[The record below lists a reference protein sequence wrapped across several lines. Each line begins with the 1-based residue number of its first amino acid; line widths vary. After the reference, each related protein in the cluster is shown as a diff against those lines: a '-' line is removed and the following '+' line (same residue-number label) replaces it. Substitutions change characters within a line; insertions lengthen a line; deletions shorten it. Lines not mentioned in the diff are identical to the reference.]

1 MAPNRHSR
9 TRVVAVGTRR
19 CRRYRSSVDRRRA
32 RREREDPS
40 SDGRRTR
47 RRRKRRRRSREGTH
61 RWNCRGWMTLAW
73 NRIQRGLYDGV
84 GGFRWISGRFRCVRR
99 RSLYILLRRRRRR
112 RRGTRSTRVRLV
124 RRRLI
129 AIVELPRGANRRY

>member
-40 SDGRRTR
+40 SDGRRTAR

-99 RSLYILLRRRRRR
+99 RSLYIFCVVVVVDAGLG
-112 RRGTRSTRVRLV
+112 RRGFGWFAS
-124 RRRLI
+124 RLI